1 MARRKREANLNKET
15 NMNENEKNENEKKE
29 MVLVMARFLPEEL
42 EAMKE
47 ETGADANATAVV
59 CYVRKNL
66 RNR

>member
-1 MARRKREANLNKET
+1 
-15 NMNENEKNENEKKE
+15 MNENEKINENEKKE